1 MSYPVTKP
9 QRFNLSIVQL
19 GAAMSS
25 AMAVGLL
32 TMLVI
37 GIAVIFEIDQV
48 SDRWQKYELE
58 ATTKFESLSDLRIQV
73 GVGSV
78 IDYAHQYQLHRDQ
91 AHLNQLQEGLR
102 LARANLDAYRLVG
115 TVTPQEDQ
123 ALTEVAT
130 ALDNLA
136 NQMTAGGTVS
146 IDDSPADLQAA
157 AQSLARLD
165 GFIAESSSA
174 LAQANVDGLNL
185 LRQVALIGGGC
196 GATLIFLVTASAVWA
211 SRRRVVAPLERLV
224 GDSRRLAALQLEDS
238 FDWPNSDELGELGRT
253 LDGARRNLRE
263 LLAENEE
270 KTRRLAHQAT
280 HDPLTGLPNR
290 AKLIEWLGE
299 RLAGGQASALALLFL
314 DLDGFKTINDS
325 LGHSI
330 GDKLLIAVGDRL
342 AALLR
347 PGERVVR
354 LGGDEFVVI
363 VDLAGGNQAAE
374 TAQRLEQ
381 AFASP
386 YPIDGMDL
394 SITTSI
400 GVAIDDGHAAG
411 AEDLLRD
418 ADIALYRAKEAGRG
432 RTEVFDVALREAV
445 LVRHRL
451 HNDLDR
457 AIEHQEIFVVYQP
470 IIKLREGRLAGFEA
484 LIRWRHP
491 ELGPISPVQ
500 FIPIAE
506 ETGGIIKLGRHV
518 LDSAARDL
526 ALLREQS
533 GQKLTCN
540 VNFSPRQMWDES
552 HVDEMLAR
560 LARPDYEGIKI
571 EVTES
576 LAMSN
581 PDIAR
586 EILQRFADLGVP
598 LCIDDFGTG
607 YSSLSYLG
615 RFPFKV
621 LKLDKSFITGITS
634 SADQA
639 RLVKGVINLSHD
651 LGLEVVAEG
660 IELEDERHL
669 LAAMGCDYG
678 QGYLFAKP
686 LPLSEAVAFIGRQTA

>member
-1 MSYPVTKP
+1 MS
-9 QRFNLSIVQL
+9 
-19 GAAMSS
+19 AAMG
-25 AMAVGLL
+25 VGLL
-32 TMLVI
+32 TLLVI
-37 GIAVIFEIDQV
+37 GVSVIFEIDQV
-48 SDRWQKYELE
+48 TDRWQKYELE
-58 ATTKFESLSDLRIQV
+58 ATTKLDALADLRIQV

-91 AHLNQLQEGLR
+91 AHLNQMQEGLR

-115 TVTPQEDQ
+115 TLTPQEDQ

-136 NQMTAGGTVS
+136 NQMMGSATAS
-146 IDDSPADLQAA
+146 IDDSPPDLQAA

-165 GFIAESSSA
+165 GFIAESTTS
-174 LAQANVDGLNL
+174 LAQANVDGLNR
-185 LRQVALIGGGC
+185 LRQLALIGGGA
-196 GATLIFLVTASAVWA
+196 GALLMGLVTASVVWA

-238 FDWPNSDELGELGRT
+238 FDWPSTDELGELGRT

-314 DLDGFKTINDS
+314 DLDSFKTINDS

-330 GDKLLIAVGDRL
+330 GDKLLIAVGNRV
-342 AALLR
+342 AGLLQ

-363 VDLAGGNQAAE
+363 VDLAGGQQAAA
-374 TAQRLEQ
+374 TATATRLEQ

-386 YPIDGMDL
+386 FPIDGMEL

-400 GVAIDDGHAAG
+400 GVAIDDGHASS

-432 RTEVFDVALREAV
+432 RTEIFDVALREAV

-470 IIKLREGRLAGFEA
+470 IIRMRENSLAGFEA

-533 GQKLTCN
+533 GLPLTCN

-552 HVDEMLAR
+552 HVGEMLER
-560 LARPDYEGIKI
+560 LARPDYAGIKI

-615 RFPFKV
+615 RFPFSV